1 MRRSVAFGTL
11 VYRPMN
17 RPVLPPVVGAR
28 SEGELHGALEFVDV
42 RPRAGGRMHEG
53 DPDEALLGKT
63 AQGDQRAF
71 RTLMAR
77 HMGRAIRL
85 AESIMRATADVDD
98 IAQEAFVR
106 VWNGAASFD
115 PTVARFST
123 WLYRIVLNLAIDR
136 SRRPRG
142 DPIEKAGEIATDE
155 PGALAGLIAKEE
167 RSAMVECIS
176 QLPER
181 QRAAI
186 ALFHFED
193 LSGREAAAAMEMT
206 EKAFESLLTRART
219 TLRQRMLGGEG
230 RSGR

>member
-1 MRRSVAFGTL
+1 
-11 VYRPMN
+11 
-17 RPVLPPVVGAR
+17 
-28 SEGELHGALEFVDV
+28 
-42 RPRAGGRMHEG
+42 MHEG
-53 DPDEALLGKT
+53 DRDEALLGKS
-63 AQGDQRAF
+63 ALGDQRAF
-71 RTLMAR
+71 RMLMAR
-77 HMGRAIRL
+77 HMGRTIRL
-85 AESIMRATADVDD
+85 AESILGGTADADD

-106 VWNGAASFD
+106 VWKGAASFD
-115 PTVARFST
+115 PAVAAFTT

-142 DPIEKAGEIATDE
+142 DPIENAEHVAMDE

-167 RSAMVECIS
+167 HDAMAACIA

-206 EKAFESLLTRART
+206 EKAFESLLTRARA
-219 TLRQRMLGGEG
+219 TLRQSVLGGG
-230 RSGR
+230 IRSGR